1 MITDEAQAR
10 RLARA
15 ICSDIALYEVP
26 ATKALAPAERGR
38 ALAAPIAEGRELF
51 ASKVS
56 GSLAYLFDEA
66 VKELVDPSGATDA
79 AMGAP
84 ANHPRVERDPAP
96 STSAALPL
104 VLGMVFVVLLAGIV
118 AFVLLRG

>member
-1 MITDEAQAR
+1 MITDEEAAR

-15 ICSDIALYEVP
+15 ICSDIVLYEG
-26 ATKALAPAERGR
+26 AASMGLAPAERSR

-56 GSLAYLFDEA
+56 GPLSYVFDEA
-66 VKELVDPSGATDA
+66 VKELVDPSGAAGA
-79 AMGAP
+79 AMSAP

-96 STSAALPL
+96 SASAALPL
-104 VLGMVFVVLLAGIV
+104 AIGAVLVVLIAGIV